1 MIFSIDTCQYI
12 IILCL
17 AKEHIMNDTKK
28 QGKSHMV
35 INSKTTSMSEEEFEE
50 IAQKIQQLI
59 DLYQKRIKWTQ
70 IKGISDLDI
79 TLPQYFALM
88 TIFTVKQC
96 TMKDLAENLKVS
108 YPTVTGLIDRLEKN
122 RHVVRIKNNLD
133 RRVVNVKLSD
143 KGLKMAKKINMR
155 RFEYLKEALKTLS
168 DEELRQGIKA
178 FTIFSKALLSG
189 VGK

>member
-1 MIFSIDTCQYI
+1 
-12 IILCL
+12 
-17 AKEHIMNDTKK
+17 
-28 QGKSHMV
+28 MV
-35 INSKTTSMSEEEFEE
+35 IKSKATSMTEDEFEE

-59 DLYQKRIKWTQ
+59 DLYQKKIKWTQ

-96 TMKDLAENLKVS
+96 TMKDLAGSLKVS
-108 YPTVTGLIDRLEKN
+108 YPTVTGLIDRLERN
-122 RHVVRIKNNLD
+122 GYVIRVRNNLD

-143 KGLKMAKKINMR
+143 KGLKMSRKINMR
-155 RFEYLKEALKTLS
+155 RFEYLKEALKSLS
-168 DEELRQGIKA
+168 DDELRHGIKA
-178 FTIFSKALLSG
+178 FTIFSKALLSS

>member
-1 MIFSIDTCQYI
+1 MAIKSKGSSM
-12 IILCL
+12 
-17 AKEHIMNDTKK
+17 KE
-28 QGKSHMV
+28 G
-35 INSKTTSMSEEEFEE
+35 EFEE

-59 DLYQKRIKWTQ
+59 DLYQKKIKWTQ

-96 TMKDLAENLKVS
+96 SMKDLAVSLRVS
-108 YPTVTGLIDRLEKN
+108 YPTVTGVIDRLE
-122 RHVVRIKNNLD
+122 RHGYVTRLRNNLD

-155 RFEYLKEALKTLS
+155 RFEYLKEALKSLT
-168 DEELRQGIKA
+168 DDELRQGIKA
-178 FTIFSKALLSG
+178 FTIFSKALLNG